1 MVRHA
6 SHQSLLRSTLL
17 LVGAA
22 AAMLPAAARAGGPY
36 QYFAVTPC
44 RVVDTRTPNAV
55 DGGPALVAG
64 QERDF
69 AIRGQC
75 GVPTT
80 ATAVT
85 LNVTI
90 VQPNITG
97 PPPWIAVWP
106 SGQPRP
112 TVSTLNFTNA
122 DGALANGAIVPVS
135 TNAHDLA
142 VILGASGGTVH
153 VLLDVTGYFE

>member
-1 MVRHA
+1 MARHA
-6 SHQSLLRSTLL
+6 VRSVLL
-17 LVGAA
+17 LLGAA
-22 AAMLPAAARAGGPY
+22 AALLPAEAFAGGPY
-36 QYFAVTPC
+36 QYFALTPC
-44 RVVDTRTPNAV
+44 RVVDTRNANSV

-64 QERDF
+64 QGRAF
-69 AIRGQC
+69 AIRGHC

-80 ATAVT
+80 AAAVT
-85 LNVTI
+85 LNVTV

-112 TVSTLNFTNA
+112 PVSTLNFTNA
-122 DGALANGAIVPVS
+122 DSALANGAIVPVS
-135 TNAHDLA
+135 TNAQDLA

-153 VLLDVTGYFE
+153 LLLDVTGYFE